1 MKKFKVRIYAAASV
15 LAAVVLAVCLFA
27 SCSSASKT
35 RWRIV
40 SQVGAF
46 GGNKVGVMVWL
57 HDDMVN
63 YPCVINEVTVNGI
76 FIGWTG
82 TPQYDIVVYEKEE
95 GESGDGAFM
104 HLQQAYDEGVLSDA
118 DILAIARRMNELD
131 GPAVRFD
138 GDNLVHCG
146 LSGSVK
152 FYGLTEEQVM
162 GINKAYSEIYYPQET
177 YYDYSIEVTQN
188 LGTYGGNIAVQI
200 YDGNIEDGG
209 ARRDFTVGGVTICE
223 VNDALSLWLYGEGGL
238 VSLTEAY
245 DEGLV
250 SVADMEKMAELY
262 IG

>member
-1 MKKFKVRIYAAASV
+1 
-15 LAAVVLAVCLFA
+15 
-27 SCSSASKT
+27 
-35 RWRIV
+35 
-40 SQVGAF
+40 
-46 GGNKVGVMVWL
+46 
-57 HDDMVN
+57 
-63 YPCVINEVTVNGI
+63 
-76 FIGWTG
+76 
-82 TPQYDIVVYEKEE
+82 
-95 GESGDGAFM
+95 
-104 HLQQAYDEGVLSDA
+104 
-118 DILAIARRMNELD
+118 
-131 GPAVRFD
+131 
-138 GDNLVHCG
+138 
-146 LSGSVK
+146 
-152 FYGLTEEQVM
+152 M

-209 ARRDFTVGGVTICE
+209 VKRDFMVGGVTICE